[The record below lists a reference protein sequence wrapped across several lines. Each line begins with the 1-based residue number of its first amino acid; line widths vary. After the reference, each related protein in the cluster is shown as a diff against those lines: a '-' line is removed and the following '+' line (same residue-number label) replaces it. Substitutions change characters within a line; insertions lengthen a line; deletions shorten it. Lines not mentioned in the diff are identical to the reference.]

1 MELFTNMTSHEFVC
15 RFNKLQDKTCSNL
28 IAKIQTEDMVYI
40 YHINGYRVNAID
52 LDLFAYSTAY
62 GYWVFTNREDRV
74 LVTPKTLKLMAKFT
88 KQTYKSCR
96 K

>member
-1 MELFTNMTSHEFVC
+1 MTSREFVC

-40 YHINGYRVNAID
+40 YHINGYRVNTID

-62 GYWVFTNREDRV
+62 GYWAFTNREDRV
-74 LVTPKTLKLMAKFT
+74 LVTPKTLKLMAKFV
-88 KQTYKSCR
+88 KSTYKSAR